1 MGQVLIFIATFFS
14 SIDEGREVC
23 FHARIQNVL
32 SEGVQLG
39 LFFCVV
45 FLMRG
50 GRHRVSLYKR
60 AIIIPAN
67 ETPLNGVS
75 LAYQ

>member
-1 MGQVLIFIATFFS
+1 MGQVLIFIATLFS

-39 LFFCVV
+39 RFFVCC
-45 FLMRG
+45 FSYE
-50 GRHRVSLYKR
+50 GR
-60 AIIIPAN
+60 
-67 ETPLNGVS
+67 ETPS
-75 LAYQ
+75 TTI